1 MYEGIRLTAYPWR
14 EMPKG
19 KKDQEPTTYTPK
31 GLRVPVPKRGDFFRN
46 LARVAKPR
54 KKPDD
59 STSRSPED
67 ERQEH

>member
-1 MYEGIRLTAYPWR
+1 MNKEP
-14 EMPKG
+14 
-19 KKDQEPTTYTPK
+19 KDQEEEPTTYTPK

-46 LARVAKPR
+46 LAKVAKPR

-59 STSRSPED
+59 STPGSPED